1 MNGDA
6 RAQDN
11 RPDATTDLSAMRRK
25 EWDVPLR
32 LWQSLPSP
40 ETQKMRITSA
50 GACMSAGKR
59 GNPILPLQT
68 EQQRSNKIQN

>member
-6 RAQDN
+6 RAQEN

-40 ETQKMRITSA
+40 ETQKMRMTSA
-50 GACMSAGKR
+50 RACMSAGKR

-68 EQQRSNKIQN
+68 EQQR